1 MGNFLSKPKYKNERI
16 VRKYTRNVNHY
27 NSCRSNTKY
36 SKSKKKIKFL
46 KPEFEVWVSLSN
58 KLSKEH

>member
-36 SKSKKKIKFL
+36 SKSKKKL
-46 KPEFEVWVSLSN
+46 NS
-58 KLSKEH
+58 